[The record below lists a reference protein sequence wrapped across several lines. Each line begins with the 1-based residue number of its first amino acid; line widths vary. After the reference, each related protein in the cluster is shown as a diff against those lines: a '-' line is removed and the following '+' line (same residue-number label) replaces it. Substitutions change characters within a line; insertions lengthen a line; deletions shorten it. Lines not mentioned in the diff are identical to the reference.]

1 MSTETK
7 KPFIMGF
14 IGRSGSGKTTLAAAV
29 LRILAARGWRVCAVK
44 DAHHHIDLDT
54 PGKDTWRY
62 RESGASRVILRTPER
77 WAVLAETPEGAPGI
91 DELLKETGD
100 ADIVLVEG
108 FKQEGS
114 FPKIEVRRQA
124 AADRPPLMR
133 EFGGRIQRLRQAT
146 LTSLI
151 SRACRS
157 LTSTGRKK
165 RQTLLR
171 DLPWRQVQRSLRAER
186 SSHSGPTIKHARRAL
201 LFSSGSN
208 S

>member
-1 MSTETK
+1 
-7 KPFIMGF
+7 MGF

-29 LRILAARGWRVCAVK
+29 LRVLAARGWRVCAVK

-77 WAVLAETPEGAPGI
+77 WAVLTETPDGAPGI
-91 DELLKETGD
+91 DEPLKETGD

-108 FKQEGS
+108 FKHEGS

-124 AADRPPLMR
+124 AADRPPLVQ
-133 EFGGRIQRLRQAT
+133 EFGGRINLAAAT

-157 LTSTGRKK
+157 LTLTGRKK

-171 DLPWRQVQRSLRAER
+171 DLPWRQVQRSLCAER

>member
-1 MSTETK
+1 MSTEAK
-7 KPFIMGF
+7 KCFVMGF

-77 WAVLAETPEGAPGI
+77 WAVLTETPEGAPGI

-108 FKQEGS
+108 FKHEGS

-124 AADRPPLMR
+124 AADRPPPVR
-133 EFGGRIQRLRQAT
+133 GFGGRAKAGELGGRINLAAAASDFDEPDFAGVPKLDINRPEETADFIERLA
-146 LTSLI
+146 L
-151 SRACRS
+151 AA
-157 LTSTGRKK
+157 GAKK
-165 RQTLLR
+165 
-171 DLPWRQVQRSLRAER
+171 S
-186 SSHSGPTIKHARRAL
+186 AR
-201 LFSSGSN
+201 
-208 S
+208 

>member
-7 KPFIMGF
+7 KPFVMGF

-29 LRILAARGWRVCAVK
+29 LRVLAARGWRVCAVK

-77 WAVLAETPEGAPGI
+77 WAVLTETPDGAPGI

-108 FKQEGS
+108 FKHEGS

-124 AADRPPLMR
+124 AADRPPLVQ
-133 EFGGRIQRLRQAT
+133 EFGGRVNQAT

-157 LTSTGRKK
+157 LTLTGRKK

-171 DLPWRQVQRSLRAER
+171 DLPWRQVQRGLRAER

>member
-7 KPFIMGF
+7 KPFVMGF

-29 LRILAARGWRVCAVK
+29 LRVLAARGWRVCAVK

-77 WAVLAETPEGAPGI
+77 WAVLTETPDGAPGI

-100 ADIVLVEG
+100 A
-108 FKQEGS
+108 GS

-124 AADRPPLMR
+124 AADRPPLVQ
-133 EFGGRIQRLRQAT
+133 EFGGRINLAAAASDFDEPDFAGVPKLDINRPEETADFIEGLA
-146 LTSLI
+146 L
-151 SRACRS
+151 AA
-157 LTSTGRKK
+157 GAKK
-165 RQTLLR
+165 
-171 DLPWRQVQRSLRAER
+171 SLR
-186 SSHSGPTIKHARRAL
+186 
-201 LFSSGSN
+201 
-208 S
+208 

>member
-1 MSTETK
+1 MSTEVK
-7 KPFIMGF
+7 KTFVMGL

-77 WAVLAETPEGAPGI
+77 WTVLTETPQGAPGI

-108 FKQEGS
+108 FKHEGS

-124 AADRPPLMR
+124 AADR
-133 EFGGRIQRLRQAT
+133 
-146 LTSLI
+146 
-151 SRACRS
+151 
-157 LTSTGRKK
+157 
-165 RQTLLR
+165 
-171 DLPWRQVQRSLRAER
+171 
-186 SSHSGPTIKHARRAL
+186 ARVRRTDQ
-201 LFSSGSN
+201 SSGCGKRL
-208 S
+208 

>member
-7 KPFIMGF
+7 KPFVMGF

-77 WAVLAETPEGAPGI
+77 WAVLTETPEGAPGI

-108 FKQEGS
+108 FKHEGS

-124 AADRPPLMR
+124 AAASDFDEPDFAGVPKLDINRPEETADFIEGLALAA
-133 EFGGRIQRLRQAT
+133 GA
-146 LTSLI
+146 
-151 SRACRS
+151 
-157 LTSTGRKK
+157 KK
-165 RQTLLR
+165 
-171 DLPWRQVQRSLRAER
+171 S
-186 SSHSGPTIKHARRAL
+186 AR
-201 LFSSGSN
+201 
-208 S
+208 

>member
-7 KPFIMGF
+7 KPFVMGF

-29 LRILAARGWRVCAVK
+29 LRVLAARGWRVCAVK

-77 WAVLAETPEGAPGI
+77 WAVLT
-91 DELLKETGD
+91 D

-108 FKQEGS
+108 FKHEGS

-124 AADRPPLMR
+124 AADRPPLVQ
-133 EFGGRIQRLRQAT
+133 EFGGRINLAAAASDFDEPDFAGVPKLDINRPEETADFIEGLA
-146 LTSLI
+146 L
-151 SRACRS
+151 AAGAKRS
-157 LTSTGRKK
+157 
-165 RQTLLR
+165 
-171 DLPWRQVQRSLRAER
+171 
-186 SSHSGPTIKHARRAL
+186 AR
-201 LFSSGSN
+201 
-208 S
+208 

>member
-7 KPFIMGF
+7 KPFVMGF

-77 WAVLAETPEGAPGI
+77 WAVLTETPEGAPGI

-108 FKQEGS
+108 FKHEGS

-133 EFGGRIQRLRQAT
+133 EFGGRINLAAAASDFDEPDFAGNGRLY
-146 LTSLI
+146 
-151 SRACRS
+151 
-157 LTSTGRKK
+157 
-165 RQTLLR
+165 
-171 DLPWRQVQRSLRAER
+171 
-186 SSHSGPTIKHARRAL
+186 
-201 LFSSGSN
+201 
-208 S
+208 